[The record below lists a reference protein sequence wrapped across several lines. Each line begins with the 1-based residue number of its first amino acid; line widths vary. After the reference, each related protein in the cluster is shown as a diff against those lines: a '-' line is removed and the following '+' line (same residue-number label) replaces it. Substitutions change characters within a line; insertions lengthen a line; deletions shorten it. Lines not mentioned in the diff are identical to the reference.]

1 MQGGSRKSL
10 SLARAQQGSPSPRG
24 ALSDRAR
31 PILHI
36 SETRILILTKGV
48 KLMICSSAKKG
59 SNRTR
64 TALNRTESH

>member
-10 SLARAQQGSPSPRG
+10 SLARAQQGF
-24 ALSDRAR
+24 ALSEGRSADRAR
-31 PILHI
+31 PIMHI